1 MPDRR
6 SARIPKYRLHK
17 PSGLAVVRL
26 NGRDVYLGQ
35 HGTEES
41 RQRYEQVIA
50 EWLSNH
56 RQLAERRELLDSPR
70 ALSVSELVVA
80 YLEHAESYYVKNGHP
95 TGEFENIKDAV
106 RQLFRLYGK
115 TLVADFGPPELKAVR
130 RAMIQ
135 ARLCRNVVNARV
147 NRIRRIFKWGVSNQF
162 VSTGV
167 LQALQA
173 LEPLKRNRSQALESA
188 PVEPVPEKHINRV
201 LKLLPRQVAAMAEL
215 QLLTGMRPGE
225 ATAMRTGDLDMS
237 GRIWAYKPG
246 SHKTEHHGRNRVVFI
261 GPKAQQVL
269 APFLKHD
276 LDMFTFCPADAVREL
291 RQRLRTKR
299 ETRVQP
305 SQFCRAKPNPK
316 VEAGPRYT
324 RRSYAQAIKRACDKA
339 FPPPEGLTKGEIEE
353 WRKQHRWSPN
363 QLRHN
368 AATFLRKE
376 FGIEAARV
384 VLGHAS
390 SAVTEVYAELDREKA
405 ADIMAQVG

>member
-1 MPDRR
+1 MPDKR

-26 NGRDVYLGQ
+26 NSRDVYLGQ

-56 RQLAERRELLDSPR
+56 RLLAERRELPDSPR

-80 YLEHAESYYVKNGHP
+80 YLEHAESYYVKNEHP
-95 TGEFENIKDAV
+95 TDEFENIKDAV

-115 TLVADFGPPELKAVR
+115 TPVADFGPSELNAVR

-167 LQALQA
+167 LLALQA
-173 LEPLKRNRSQALESA
+173 LGPLKRNRSQARESA
-188 PVEPVPEKHINRV
+188 PVEPVPEKRVNKV

-225 ATAMRTGDLDMS
+225 ATAMRTGDLDTS

-246 SHKTEHHGRNRVVFI
+246 SHKTEHHGRSRVVFI
-261 GPKAQQVL
+261 GPKAQEVL
-269 APFLKHD
+269 SLFLRHD
-276 LDMFTFCPADAVREL
+276 LDTFIFSPADAVREL

-299 ETRVQP
+299 KTRVQP
-305 SQFCRAKPNPK
+305 SQFCRAKPDPK
-316 VEAGPRYT
+316 VQAGPRYT
-324 RRSYAQAIKRACDKA
+324 RRSYAQAIKRACDRA
-339 FPPPEGLTKGEIEE
+339 FPPPEGLTKSEIEE

-363 QLRHN
+363 Q
-368 AATFLRKE
+368 
-376 FGIEAARV
+376 
-384 VLGHAS
+384 
-390 SAVTEVYAELDREKA
+390 
-405 ADIMAQVG
+405 